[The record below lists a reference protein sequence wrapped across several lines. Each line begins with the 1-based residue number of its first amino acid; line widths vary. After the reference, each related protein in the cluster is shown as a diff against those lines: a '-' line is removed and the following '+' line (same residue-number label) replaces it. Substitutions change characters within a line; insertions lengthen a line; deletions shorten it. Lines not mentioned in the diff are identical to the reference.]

1 MIESSLLKKKYE
13 FDDDNIHHM
22 KCCYCLGMSFAL
34 DYCNHL
40 RCCYLLQCLQM
51 VDETMV
57 VDCRIHQSCWSHRPM
72 MEVQWAWLE
81 NFAAVPIVV
90 LAAAVVM
97 SVE

>member
-1 MIESSLLKKKYE
+1 
-13 FDDDNIHHM
+13 
-22 KCCYCLGMSFAL
+22 MSFAL
-34 DYCNHL
+34 DYCNHHL
-40 RCCYLLQCLQM
+40 RCCYLLHCLQM

-81 NFAAVPIVV
+81 NSAAVPIVV
-90 LAAAVVM
+90 LAVVM

>member
-1 MIESSLLKKKYE
+1 MIESWQTEKKKYE

-22 KCCYCLGMSFAL
+22 KYCCYCLGMNFAL
-34 DYCNHL
+34 GCNHL
-40 RCCYLLQCLQM
+40 HCLQM

-57 VDCRIHQSCWSHRPM
+57 VGRIHQSWSHRPM

-81 NFAAVPIVV
+81 RSAAVPIVV
-90 LAAAVVM
+90 AAVVM